1 MQTRVKTFHA
11 SSRGR
16 RELSQENG
24 YVYCSR
30 TKPAIIG
37 EKDGRTMAFYL
48 APFSTESRETIRQN
62 ANFHALYFSIC
73 HGMEAG
79 RAAVRNLPGVAR
91 DLGYRV
97 ALPQSQYVALS
108 QVEDILSPTNRRRVE
123 VRPEVRSMPLP
134 TISPATAR
142 GDLDITG
149 QVDELL
155 ARREPTPSRPDSD
168 TVERDEGLLSGPCRL
183 TNRAFDALDEM
194 GNWVLGRQY

>member
-1 MQTRVKTFHA
+1 
-11 SSRGR
+11 
-16 RELSQENG
+16 
-24 YVYCSR
+24 
-30 TKPAIIG
+30 
-37 EKDGRTMAFYL
+37 
-48 APFSTESRETIRQN
+48 
-62 ANFHALYFSIC
+62 
-73 HGMEAG
+73 
-79 RAAVRNLPGVAR
+79 VAR